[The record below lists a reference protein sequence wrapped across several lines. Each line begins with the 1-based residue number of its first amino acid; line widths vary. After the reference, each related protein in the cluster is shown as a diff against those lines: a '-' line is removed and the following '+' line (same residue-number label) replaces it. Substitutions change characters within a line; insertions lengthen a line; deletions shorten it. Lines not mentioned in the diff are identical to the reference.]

1 MLLLVLIHSKTS
13 ILTIIKL
20 YINKTIA
27 LFKNYLYYN
36 YLFQT
41 MKYINLVEVYQKL
54 DSTTKRL
61 EKTYFISELLRKM
74 PVEDLSRITLL
85 LQGKIFPPWDE
96 RKIGVASRMV
106 LKSINLATGLNSTE
120 IEDDWKSTGD
130 LGKTA
135 ESLIK
140 KKKQATLFSSD
151 LSVSKVFDNLRK
163 LAELEGL
170 GSVDQKIK
178 LISELLTSAKPIEAR
193 YIVRTVLEEL
203 RVGIGAGSLRDA
215 IAWAFFPTV
224 VGIFFKCGK
233 CKKYMPKTKKCLECK
248 NDIEPNFK
256 NEIENF
262 NEKNTLNA
270 NSIKEVEKA
279 DLKKYEFIVS
289 EDEAN
294 AREIY
299 NYFINCVQ
307 EAYDVSNDF
316 AVVAEAAKENL
327 MKGLENISLSP
338 GRPVKVMLALKVKDI
353 KEGFE
358 RVGRPADIEY
368 KLDGFRLQIHKKN
381 NEIKLF
387 TRRLENVTKQFPEVV
402 DYVKNNIKGKSF
414 IIDSEAVGFS
424 PKTKKYLAFQSIS
437 QRIKRKYDIESMA
450 KEFPVELNVFDIIYY
465 NGKNM
470 VKAPFSER
478 RKIIEKIVRPA
489 EKKITYVKNL
499 VTSDEKKALEFY
511 KESLNRGNEGIM
523 FKTLDAVY
531 KPGARVGHMVKFKPV
546 MDTLDLVI
554 VAAEWGEGKRS
565 NWLSSF
571 TLACIDE
578 NNNFLEIGKVGTGI
592 KEKSELG
599 VSFSQLTEE
608 LRPLIISEKGK
619 NVRVRPEVVV
629 EVSYEEIQKSPT
641 YSSGYALRF
650 PRLINLRLER
660 SAEECSTLGMVEE
673 FYEGQRHRK

>member
-1 MLLLVLIHSKTS
+1 
-13 ILTIIKL
+13 
-20 YINKTIA
+20 
-27 LFKNYLYYN
+27 
-36 YLFQT
+36 

-61 EKTYFISELLRKM
+61 EKTYFISKLLKET
-74 PVEDLSRITLL
+74 PLEDLSKITLL

-106 LKSINLATGLNSTE
+106 LKAINVSSGLSIKE
-120 IEDDWKSTGD
+120 IENEWKKTGD

-135 ESLIK
+135 ENLIK

-151 LSVSKVFDNLRK
+151 LSVSKVFNNLRK
-163 LAELEGL
+163 LATLEGL

-193 YIVRTVLEEL
+193 YITRTVLEDL
-203 RVGIGAGSLRDA
+203 RVGVGAGSLRDA
-215 IAWAFFPTV
+215 IAWAFFPKV
-224 VGIFFKCGK
+224 VGIFFKCDK
-233 CKKYMPKTKKCLECK
+233 CHSYMPNIAKCLEC
-248 NDIEPNFK
+248 NQA
-256 NEIENF
+256 IENKF
-262 NEKNTLNA
+262 N
-270 NSIKEVEKA
+270 KEVERFGEKKVLKLKSIDELEKV
-279 DLKKYEFIVS
+279 DLKKYNFIFCK
-289 EDEAN
+289 DEN
-294 AREIY
+294 LARECY
-299 NYFINCVQ
+299 NYLINAVQ
-307 EAYDVSNDF
+307 GAYDVSNDF
-316 AVVAEAAKENL
+316 SIVAEAVKSNGIN
-327 MKGLENISLSP
+327 GLRNISLEP
-338 GRPVKVMLALKVKDI
+338 GRPVKVMLALKVKDV

-358 RVGRPADIEY
+358 RVGKPAEIEY
-368 KLDGFRLQIHKKN
+368 KLDGFRLQIHKKGKD
-381 NEIKLF
+381 IKLF

-402 DYVKNNIKGKSF
+402 DYVKKNIKGDSF

-424 PKTKKYLAFQSIS
+424 PKTKKYLPFQSIS
-437 QRIKRKYDIESMA
+437 QRIKRKYDIKSIA
-450 KEFPVELNVFDIIYY
+450 KEFPVELNVFDVIYY

-470 VKAPFSER
+470 IKTPFAKR
-478 RKIIEKIVRPA
+478 RKLIEKIVKPA
-489 EKKITYVKNL
+489 ERKIVYVRNL
-499 VTSDEKKALEFY
+499 VTSDEKKVLEFY
-511 KESLNRGNEGIM
+511 KESLDKGNEGIM
-523 FKTLDAVY
+523 FKTLDAIY

-554 VAAEWGEGKRS
+554 VGAEWGEGKRS

-571 TLACIDE
+571 TLACMDE

-608 LRPLIISEKGK
+608 LKPLIISEKGK
-619 NVRVRPEVVV
+619 SVKVRPEIVV

-650 PRLINLRLER
+650 PRVINLRLER
-660 SAEECSTLGMVEE
+660 SAEECSTLKMVEE

>member
-1 MLLLVLIHSKTS
+1 
-13 ILTIIKL
+13 
-20 YINKTIA
+20 
-27 LFKNYLYYN
+27 
-36 YLFQT
+36 
-41 MKYINLVEVYQKL
+41 MKYINLVEIYQRL

-61 EKTYFISELLRKM
+61 EKTYFISKLLEET
-74 PVEDLSRITLL
+74 PLEDLSRITLL

-106 LKSINLATGLNSTE
+106 LKSINLATGLNSRD
-120 IEDDWKSTGD
+120 IEDEWKSTGD

-135 ESLIK
+135 ENLIK

-163 LAELEGL
+163 LATLEGT

-193 YIVRTVLEEL
+193 YIVRNVLEEL

-215 IAWAFFPTV
+215 IAWAFFPTI
-224 VGIFFKCGK
+224 VGIFFKCDK
-233 CKKYMPKTKKCLECK
+233 CTNYMPNIAKCLECNQVMENK
-248 NDIEPNFK
+248 FSK
-256 NEIENF
+256 EIEKF
-262 NEKNTLNA
+262 SEKNTLKLKE
-270 NSIKEVEKA
+270 IKEIEKTN
-279 DLKKYEFIVS
+279 LKKYDFILCK
-289 EDEAN
+289 DEN
-294 AREIY
+294 LARECY
-299 NYFINCVQ
+299 NYIVNAVQ
-307 EAYDVSNDF
+307 NAYDVSNDF
-316 AVVAEAAKENL
+316 SVVAEKAKTGGI
-327 MKGLENISLSP
+327 KGLRSIGLEP

-358 RVGRPADIEY
+358 RVGKPADIEY

-381 NEIKLF
+381 NDIKLF
-387 TRRLENVTKQFPEVV
+387 TRRLENVTKQFPEVI
-402 DYVKNNIKGKSF
+402 DYVKNNIKGTSF

-424 PKTKKYLAFQSIS
+424 PKTKKYLAFQNIS
-437 QRIKRKYDIESMA
+437 QRIKRKYDIKSMA
-450 KEFPVELNVFDIIYY
+450 KEFPVELNIFDIIYY

-470 VKAPFSER
+470 VEKPFFER
-478 RKIIEKIVRPA
+478 RKLIEKIVKPA
-489 EKKITYVKNL
+489 EKKIIYVKNL
-499 VTSDEKKALEFY
+499 ITSDEKKALEFY
-511 KESLNRGNEGIM
+511 KESLNKGNEGIM
-523 FKTLDAVY
+523 FKTLDAIY

-554 VAAEWGEGKRS
+554 VGAEWGEGKRS

-599 VSFSQLTEE
+599 VSFSQLTQE
-608 LRPLIISEKGK
+608 LKPLIISEKGK
-619 NVRVRPEVVV
+619 NVRVRPEIVV
-629 EVSYEEIQKSPT
+629 EVRYEEIQKSPT
-641 YSSGYALRF
+641 YNSGYALRF
-650 PRLINLRLER
+650 PRVINLRLER
-660 SAEECSTLGMVEE
+660 SAEECSTLKMVEE

>member
-1 MLLLVLIHSKTS
+1 
-13 ILTIIKL
+13 
-20 YINKTIA
+20 
-27 LFKNYLYYN
+27 
-36 YLFQT
+36 
-41 MKYINLVEVYQKL
+41 MKYINLVEIYQKL

-61 EKTYFISELLRKM
+61 EKTYFISELLRET
-74 PVEDLSRITLL
+74 PLEDLSKITLL

-106 LKSINLATGLNSTE
+106 LKAINVSSGLSVRE
-120 IEDDWKSTGD
+120 IEDEWKKTGD

-135 ESLIK
+135 ENLIK
-140 KKKQATLFSSD
+140 KKKQVTLFSSD

-163 LAELEGL
+163 LATLEGL

-203 RVGIGAGSLRDA
+203 RVGVGAGSLRDA
-215 IAWAFFPTV
+215 IAWAFFPKV
-224 VGIFFKCGK
+224 VGIFFKCDK
-233 CKKYMPKTKKCLECK
+233 CNNYMPNIAKCLEC
-248 NDIEPNFK
+248 NHTIENKFNK
-256 NEIENF
+256 EIERF
-262 NEKNTLNA
+262 DGKKVLKL
-270 NSIKEVEKA
+270 KEVKDLDKSDLEKY
-279 DLKKYEFIVS
+279 DFILCK
-289 EDEAN
+289 DEN
-294 AREIY
+294 LAREAY
-299 NYFINCVQ
+299 NYFIDAVQ
-307 EAYDVSNDF
+307 NAYDVANDF
-316 AVVAEAAKENL
+316 SVAAEKAKVDGI
-327 MKGLENISLSP
+327 KGLMSVGLEP
-338 GRPVKVMLALKVKDI
+338 GRPVKVMLAIKVKDI

-358 RVGRPADIEY
+358 RVGKPADIEY

-381 NEIKLF
+381 KDIKLF

-402 DYVKNNIKGKSF
+402 DYVKNNIKGNSF
-414 IIDSEAVGFS
+414 IIDSEAVGFN
-424 PKTKKYLAFQSIS
+424 PKTKKYLPFQSIS
-437 QRIKRKYDIESMA
+437 QRIKRKYDIKNMA

-470 VKAPFSER
+470 VKTPFVKR
-478 RKIIEKIVRPA
+478 RKLVEKIIRPA
-489 EKKITYVKNL
+489 ERKIVYVKNL
-499 VTSDEKKALEFY
+499 ITSDEKKVLEFY
-511 KESLNRGNEGIM
+511 NESLDKGNEGIM

-531 KPGARVGHMVKFKPV
+531 KPGARIGHMVKFKPV

-554 VAAEWGEGKRS
+554 VGAEWGEGKRS

-592 KEKSELG
+592 KEKSGLG

-608 LRPLIISEKGK
+608 LKPLIISEKGK
-619 NVRVRPEVVV
+619 NVKVRPEIVV
-629 EVSYEEIQKSPT
+629 EINYEEIQKSPT

-650 PRLINLRLER
+650 PRVVNLRLER
-660 SAEECSTLGMVEE
+660 SAEECSTLKMVEE